1 MKYRVIAFDYDGT
14 LVDTFRFHVNTIGRI
29 VRECGACAS
38 KEEIA
43 RLVGIPLDAIFE
55 QTLPKGKN
63 EEALLKL
70 KKLYKN
76 ILPSDWQNMKLIT
89 NSHRDLIS
97 ASLAYFQLDSYFDWV
112 LAAGDVML
120 SKEERLGRIQQEAK
134 VEKQEVLYVGD
145 TAGDI
150 IAAHHVGIDGALI
163 INDYSWF
170 FRQKE
175 EMSIPNTEYVLK
187 NISEILNI

>member
-76 ILPSDWQNMKLIT
+76 ILPSDWQNMRKR
-89 NSHRDLIS
+89 H
-97 ASLAYFQLDSYFDWV
+97 W
-112 LAAGDVML
+112 
-120 SKEERLGRIQQEAK
+120 
-134 VEKQEVLYVGD
+134 
-145 TAGDI
+145 
-150 IAAHHVGIDGALI
+150 
-163 INDYSWF
+163 
-170 FRQKE
+170 
-175 EMSIPNTEYVLK
+175 MS
-187 NISEILNI
+187 